1 MKMKLQ
7 KNKKGFALFTTLF
20 LVVLFTFL
28 SYRIV
33 ENNIIKS
40 QLNTLKYLHLQ
51 ANIHLDYIKEYVTNN
66 SEENIDSFVLYDER
80 YIISINKKN
89 ESNTTVYYL
98 SVETS
103 DDTHIRLSDKI
114 IK

>member
-1 MKMKLQ
+1 MKMKD
-7 KNKKGFALFTTLF
+7 KKTKKGFALFTTLF

-28 SYRIV
+28 SYQIV

-40 QLNTLKYLHLQ
+40 NLNKLKYLHLQ
-51 ANIHLDYIKEYVTNN
+51 ANIHLDYIKEYITNN
-66 SEENIDSFVLYDER
+66 SEENIDSFILDDER
-80 YIISINKKN
+80 YIVSINKKSETN
-89 ESNTTVYYL
+89 STVYYL
-98 SVETS
+98 SIETS